1 MITTENGVEMI
12 EDYFDELTRKIY
24 DIKSEIIIEEE
35 LKEIF

>member
-1 MITTENGVEMI
+1 MI

-35 LKEIF
+35 LNEIF